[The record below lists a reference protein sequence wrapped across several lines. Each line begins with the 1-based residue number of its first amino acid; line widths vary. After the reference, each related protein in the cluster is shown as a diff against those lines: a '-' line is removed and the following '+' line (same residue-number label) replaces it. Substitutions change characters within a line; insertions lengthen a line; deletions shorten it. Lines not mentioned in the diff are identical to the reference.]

1 VNPLV
6 RSRGWLRSGIL
17 AGLLCLAAVG
27 CNEETPVPNG
37 TVPAVFVEGA
47 DQVMVGVDN
56 FITREGIR
64 RARLNA
70 DTAYTFEADGR
81 LDLRIVTLTF
91 FTEQGDS
98 LGVLTGESAEYL
110 LEAGDVK
117 VRGDVEVDLS
127 NGERFE
133 APMIEYISAAGELR
147 ADSGYV
153 QTAPDGTVDRGSYVV
168 VDLNTDERR
177 YGPGRTTTPEVTVP
191 Q

>member
-1 VNPLV
+1 VITVL
-6 RSRGWLRSGIL
+6 RGRGWLRSGIL
-17 AGLLCLAAVG
+17 AGLLGLSAVG
-27 CNEETPVPNG
+27 CDEDAPVPNG

-56 FITREGIR
+56 HITREGIR

-70 DTAYTFEADGR
+70 DTAYTFEAEGR
-81 LDLRIVTLTF
+81 LDLRVVTLTF

-98 LGVLTGESAEYL
+98 LGVLTGQSAEYL

-117 VRGDVEVDLS
+117 IRGDVEVSLS

-133 APMIEYISAAGELR
+133 APVIEYISAAGELR

-153 QTAPDGTVDRGSYVV
+153 QTTPDGTVDRGSYVV
-168 VDLNTDERR
+168 VDLDTDERR

>member
-1 VNPLV
+1 MNPFL
-6 RSRGWLRSGIL
+6 RGGGWLRSGIL
-17 AGLLCLAAVG
+17 AGLLGLAAVG
-27 CNEETPVPNG
+27 CDDDAPVPNG

-56 FITREGIR
+56 HITREGIR

-70 DTAYTFEADGR
+70 DTAYTFEAEGR
-81 LDLRIVTLTF
+81 LDLRVVTLTF

-98 LGVLTGESAEYL
+98 LGVLTGQSAEYL

-117 VRGDVEVDLS
+117 IRGDVEVNLS

-133 APMIEYISAAGELR
+133 APVIEYISAAGELR

-153 QTAPDGTVDRGSYVV
+153 QTTPDGTVDRGSYVV